1 MSTATANYDFSGCD
15 VLVTGGTSGIGYGIA
30 QAFDKAGANVIVTG
44 TRNSSADYDDVDL
57 KTFEYRQLQLT
68 DTEAI
73 YALGE
78 SIEKLDF
85 LINNAGASLT
95 FKNGGEWAPENFEE
109 SVRINLL
116 SAFHMA
122 TAVTEILKKSELP
135 GGSGIVNMGSLTS
148 FFGNVLTPAY
158 GASKAA
164 NVELSMSQ
172 SHLLAPDNVRVNAV
186 APGLVSTRMT
196 GPMKE
201 MVELE
206 ELLEVMMN
214 RTPLRRWGLPA
225 DVAGAVL
232 FLCSDQAS
240 WITGQTITI
249 DGGFSTVG

>member
-1 MSTATANYDFSGCD
+1 MATATANYDFSGTH
-15 VLVTGGTSGIGYGIA
+15 VLVTGGSSGIGYGIA
-30 QAFDKAGANVIVTG
+30 QAFDKAGASVIITG
-44 TRNSSADYDDVDL
+44 TRNSVADYDDVDL
-57 KTFEYRQLQLT
+57 SGFEYRQLQLT
-68 DTEAI
+68 DTAAI
-73 YALGE
+73 YTLGE

-85 LINNAGASLT
+85 LINNAGANLT
-95 FKNGGEWAPENFEE
+95 FKEGGEWAPENFEE

-122 TAVTEILKKSELP
+122 TAVTEKLKQSELP
-135 GGSGIVNMGSLTS
+135 GGACIVNMGSLTS

-172 SHLLAPDNVRVNAV
+172 SHLLAPDNIRVNAV

-196 GPMKE
+196 GPMQE
-201 MVELE
+201 MVEME
-206 ELLEVMMN
+206 EYVEIMMN

-225 DVAGAVL
+225 DIAGAAL

-249 DGGFSTVG
+249 DGGYSTVG

>member
-1 MSTATANYDFSGCD
+1 
-15 VLVTGGTSGIGYGIA
+15 
-30 QAFDKAGANVIVTG
+30 
-44 TRNSSADYDDVDL
+44 
-57 KTFEYRQLQLT
+57 
-68 DTEAI
+68 
-73 YALGE
+73 
-78 SIEKLDF
+78 
-85 LINNAGASLT
+85 
-95 FKNGGEWAPENFEE
+95 
-109 SVRINLL
+109 
-116 SAFHMA
+116 
-122 TAVTEILKKSELP
+122 
-135 GGSGIVNMGSLTS
+135 MGSLTS